1 MAVEAIKPGRDHKNN
16 GPAVSDF
23 GQRTD
28 GHAPT
33 VTDLPSIDH
42 DGHSEDLLKINLE
55 ILRGNADAL
64 LDISVKLQ
72 KLGREQKAEIQKL
85 QAEKASD
92 LIITPSTSESRRKTD
107 ESHSSGATT
116 MSVDNDETVVVYSAS
131 DNELMVRQRRSMKDT
146 DYIRADLPSFHWWSD
161 RLHIYFERPSD
172 SSEHENLQVIV
183 VKDEFDEF
191 SGRDVKLHRT
201 VRLAKLGIRIRVR
214 RMLGQIK
221 FIYVLSPR
229 AKATHVGEAT
239 AQHGRSGSKSLTKIN
254 LVS

>member
-33 VTDLPSIDH
+33 VTDLPFIDH

-131 DNELMVRQRRSMKDT
+131 DNELMVRQRRSMKGT
-146 DYIRADLPSFHWWSD
+146 VLRS
-161 RLHIYFERPSD
+161 IY
-172 SSEHENLQVIV
+172 
-183 VKDEFDEF
+183 
-191 SGRDVKLHRT
+191 
-201 VRLAKLGIRIRVR
+201 
-214 RMLGQIK
+214 
-221 FIYVLSPR
+221 
-229 AKATHVGEAT
+229 
-239 AQHGRSGSKSLTKIN
+239 
-254 LVS
+254 LVSRLRVF

>member
-33 VTDLPSIDH
+33 VTDLPSINH

-131 DNELMVRQRRSMKDT
+131 DNELMVRQRRSMKGT
-146 DYIRADLPSFHWWSD
+146 VLRS
-161 RLHIYFERPSD
+161 IY
-172 SSEHENLQVIV
+172 
-183 VKDEFDEF
+183 
-191 SGRDVKLHRT
+191 
-201 VRLAKLGIRIRVR
+201 
-214 RMLGQIK
+214 
-221 FIYVLSPR
+221 
-229 AKATHVGEAT
+229 
-239 AQHGRSGSKSLTKIN
+239 
-254 LVS
+254 LVSRLRVF